1 MLYLLR
7 ENTVPLAKKT
17 SKNQITL
24 PKKVVEQFPDIDYF
38 DVRVGEGAIVLY
50 PVDIDSADRVR
61 EKLGELGIDE
71 QDIRD
76 AIRWAR
82 SQEG

>member
-1 MLYLLR
+1 M
-7 ENTVPLAKKT
+7 PLAKKT

-50 PVDIDSADRVR
+50 PVDVDNADRVR
-61 EKLGELGIDE
+61 EKLDALGIGE
-71 QDIRD
+71 QDIRE

-82 SQEG
+82 SKDD

>member
-1 MLYLLR
+1 
-7 ENTVPLAKKT
+7 VPLAKKT
-17 SKNQITL
+17 SKNQLTL

-38 DVRVGEGAIVLY
+38 DVRVGDGAIVLY
-50 PVDIDSADRVR
+50 PVDLDRADRVR
-61 EKLGELGIDE
+61 EKLEELGIDE

-82 SQEG
+82 SKKD

>member
-1 MLYLLR
+1 M
-7 ENTVPLAKKT
+7 PLAKKT

-24 PKKVVEQFPDIDYF
+24 PKKIVEQFPDIDYF

-50 PVDIDSADRVR
+50 PVDVDNADRVR
-61 EKLGELGIDE
+61 EKLAELGIDE

-76 AIRWAR
+76 QRLVRGSSDDRDHLI
-82 SQEG
+82 GPT

>member
-1 MLYLLR
+1 M
-7 ENTVPLAKKT
+7 AKKT

-24 PKKVVEQFPDIDYF
+24 PKKIVEQFPDIDYF

-50 PVDIDSADRVR
+50 PVDVDNADRVR
-61 EKLGELGIDE
+61 EKLNALGIDA

-82 SQEG
+82 SKGD

>member
-1 MLYLLR
+1 M
-7 ENTVPLAKKT
+7 PLAKKT

-50 PVDIDSADRVR
+50 PVDVDNADRVR
-61 EKLGELGIDE
+61 EKLDALGIDE
-71 QDIRD
+71 QDIRE

-82 SQEG
+82 SKDD

>member
-1 MLYLLR
+1 M
-7 ENTVPLAKKT
+7 PLAKKT

-38 DVRVGEGAIVLY
+38 DVRVGAGAIVLY

>member
-1 MLYLLR
+1 M
-7 ENTVPLAKKT
+7 PLAKKT

-50 PVDIDSADRVR
+50 PVDVDNADRVR
-61 EKLGELGIDE
+61 EKLDAPGIDE
-71 QDIRD
+71 HDIRN
-76 AIRWAR
+76 AIRGAR
-82 SQEG
+82 SKDD

>member
-1 MLYLLR
+1 M
-7 ENTVPLAKKT
+7 PLAKKT

-50 PVDIDSADRVR
+50 PVDVDNADRVR
-61 EKLGELGIDE
+61 EKLDALGIDE
-71 QDIRD
+71 QDIRN

-82 SQEG
+82 SKDD

>member
-1 MLYLLR
+1 M
-7 ENTVPLAKKT
+7 PLAKKT

-24 PKKVVEQFPDIDYF
+24 PKKVVEQFPNIDYF

-50 PVDIDSADRVR
+50 PVDVDNADRVR
-61 EKLGELGIDE
+61 EKLDALGIDE

-76 AIRWAR
+76 AIRRAR
-82 SQEG
+82 SKDD

>member
-1 MLYLLR
+1 M
-7 ENTVPLAKKT
+7 PLAKKT

-50 PVDIDSADRVR
+50 PVDIENADRVR
-61 EKLGELGIDE
+61 EKLDALGIDD

-82 SQEG
+82 SKDD

>member
-1 MLYLLR
+1 M
-7 ENTVPLAKKT
+7 PLAKKT

-50 PVDIDSADRVR
+50 PVDVDNADRVR
-61 EKLGELGIDE
+61 EKLDDLGIGE

-82 SQEG
+82 SKED

>member
-1 MLYLLR
+1 M
-7 ENTVPLAKKT
+7 PLAKKT

-50 PVDIDSADRVR
+50 PVDVDNADRVR
-61 EKLGELGIDE
+61 EKLDALGIDK
-71 QDIRD
+71 QDIRE

-82 SQEG
+82 SKDD

>member
-1 MLYLLR
+1 M
-7 ENTVPLAKKT
+7 PLAKKT
-17 SKNQITL
+17 SKNHITL

-50 PVDIDSADRVR
+50 PVDVDNADRVR
-61 EKLGELGIDE
+61 EKLVELGIDE

-82 SQEG
+82 SKED

>member
-1 MLYLLR
+1 M
-7 ENTVPLAKKT
+7 PLAKKT

-24 PKKVVEQFPDIDYF
+24 PKKVVEQFPDIEYF
-38 DVRVGEGAIVLY
+38 DVRVGEGAIVMY
-50 PVDIDSADRVR
+50 PIDVNKADRVR
-61 EKLGELGIDE
+61 EKLDELGIDE

-82 SQEG
+82 SKAD

>member
-1 MLYLLR
+1 M
-7 ENTVPLAKKT
+7 PLAKKT
-17 SKNQITL
+17 SKNQLTL

-38 DVRVGEGAIVLY
+38 DVRVGDGAIVLY
-50 PVDIDSADRVR
+50 PVDLDRADRVR
-61 EKLGELGIDE
+61 EKLEELGIDE

-82 SQEG
+82 SKKD

>member
-1 MLYLLR
+1 M
-7 ENTVPLAKKT
+7 PLAKKT

-24 PKKVVEQFPDIDYF
+24 PKKIVEQFPDIDYF

-50 PVDIDSADRVR
+50 PVDVDNADRVR

-82 SQEG
+82 SKGD